1 MPNILCVYYSRTGNT
16 EKLMQE
22 IAADLNGELLK
33 LDDGVDR
40 SGLRGWLRSGLQ
52 AMSRRL
58 PAVKPPETELPLS
71 IYDLVIIGTPVWAG
85 RCSSPVRSFLVEYGN
100 ELRQVAYVITRSSD
114 VHYEEIFEQ
123 MDLYVPIPRLS
134 AVSIRPNT
142 VGAAFWREEFL
153 TTIRGDGKESL

>member
-58 PAVKPPETELPLS
+58 PAVKPPETELHRPAHTG
-71 IYDLVIIGTPVWAG
+71 VPMM
-85 RCSSPVRSFLVEYGN
+85 
-100 ELRQVAYVITRSSD
+100 TRS
-114 VHYEEIFEQ
+114 
-123 MDLYVPIPRLS
+123 
-134 AVSIRPNT
+134 
-142 VGAAFWREEFL
+142 
-153 TTIRGDGKESL
+153 

>member
-40 SGLRGWLRSGLQ
+40 SGLRGWMRSGLQ

-100 ELRQVAYVITRSSD
+100 ELRRVAYVITRSSD
-114 VHYEEIFEQ
+114 VHYEEVFEQ
-123 MDLYVPIPRLS
+123 MDLYVPMPRLS

>member
-71 IYDLVIIGTPVWAG
+71 MYDLVIIGTPVWAG

-100 ELRQVAYVITRSSD
+100 ELRRVAYVITRSSD

-123 MDLYVPIPRLS
+123 MDLYVPIHRLS

>member
-40 SGLRGWLRSGLQ
+40 SGLRGWLRSGMQ

-100 ELRQVAYVITRSSD
+100 ELRRVAYVITRSSD

>member
-1 MPNILCVYYSRTGNT
+1 
-16 EKLMQE
+16 
-22 IAADLNGELLK
+22 
-33 LDDGVDR
+33 
-40 SGLRGWLRSGLQ
+40 
-52 AMSRRL
+52 MSRRL

-100 ELRQVAYVITRSSD
+100 ELRRVAYVITRSSD

>member
-100 ELRQVAYVITRSSD
+100 ELRRVAYVITRSSD

-123 MDLYVPIPRLS
+123 MDLYVAIARLS